1 MKLLQTVIKRGPKS
15 LIFVIME
22 AWGQEFESL
31 FCCVAVFFFFFPLVK
46 CQFNVFGKI
55 LPFFFFFVG
64 ISSKPISVIL
74 AIIH

>member
-1 MKLLQTVIKRGPKS
+1 MKLLQTVIRRGPKS

-31 FCCVAVFFFFFPLVK
+31 FCCVAVLLFFFFPLVK

-55 LPFFFFFVG
+55 LPSFFFVG